1 MTMFVF
7 VAIWHVLPGE
17 VDPNDQVALVTR
29 LLYTLGAAVVLSPIA
44 GAIGA
49 AATLYVDDQLT
60 SQQRR
65 VLVLA
70 GAAIACMPGFVT
82 AIGTGTLWILA
93 IPAVFGAGAA
103 MTAIAI
109 YEHMI

>member
-1 MTMFVF
+1 
-7 VAIWHVLPGE
+7 
-17 VDPNDQVALVTR
+17 
-29 LLYTLGAAVVLSPIA
+29 
-44 GAIGA
+44 
-49 AATLYVDDQLT
+49 
-60 SQQRR
+60 
-65 VLVLA
+65 
-70 GAAIACMPGFVT
+70 MPGFVT